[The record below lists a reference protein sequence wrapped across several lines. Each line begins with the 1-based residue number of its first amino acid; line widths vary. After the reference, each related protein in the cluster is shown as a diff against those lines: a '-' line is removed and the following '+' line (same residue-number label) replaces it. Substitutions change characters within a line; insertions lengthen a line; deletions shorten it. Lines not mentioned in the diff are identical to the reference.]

1 MCLQPVAERWTEM
14 IAVTDL
20 HGHRLYINAELIEQI
35 EENPETQLVMT
46 TGKRIYVKENADTL
60 AEKVI
65 AYRQRC
71 AGGPRR
77 VENRNE

>member
-1 MCLQPVAERWTEM
+1 M

-20 HGHRLYINAELIEQI
+20 RGHKLYINAELIELI

-46 TGKRIYVKENADTL
+46 TGKRIYVKDNADEL

-71 AGGPRR
+71 SGGPQVVRR
-77 VENRNE
+77 QQEARTLNE